1 MLDLIT
7 LYQFHIKTNKDFND
21 NIDLAESLLK
31 VMTLTPAMMMIM
43 MMRCG
48 WGGKSVLETADVPS
62 SATNRL
68 LVTKLTKNM
77 MMIVIIGMKMVMILK
92 DAFSSTNE

>member
-1 MLDLIT
+1 MIT
-7 LYQFHIKTNKDFND
+7 KLKKLTMAINYKDFND

-48 WGGKSVLETADVPS
+48 WAGKSVLETADVPS

>member
-1 MLDLIT
+1 MIT
-7 LYQFHIKTNKDFND
+7 KLKKLTMAINYKDFN
-21 NIDLAESLLK
+21 IDFAESLLK

-48 WGGKSVLETADVPS
+48 WAGKSVLETADVPS

>member
-1 MLDLIT
+1 M
-7 LYQFHIKTNKDFND
+7 
-21 NIDLAESLLK
+21 AGRW
-31 VMTLTPAMMMIM
+31 A
-43 MMRCG
+43 
-48 WGGKSVLETADVPS
+48 GKSVLETADVPS

-77 MMIVIIGMKMVMILK
+77 MMIVIIGMKMVMMMILK